1 MAFILFGPPGS
12 GKGTQAELLTKE
24 FKLVHISTGN
34 MLRQA
39 VKSGSKLGSQVESI
53 MREGKLVPDEV
64 VAQLVKNRLEELE
77 TGGRECLLDGYPRNR
92 YQADQFDGILREVSA
107 RLSAVLSLEVPE
119 AVLLRRLSGR
129 RVCSACGAMFNVFL
143 SNPPRVEG
151 KCDRCGGDLFQRA
164 DDQEETIRERLRVY
178 QDETEPLL
186 KFYDGRGSLRRVK
199 GEGNAQDVFARVEPL
214 VKRAMAGGA

>member
-24 FKLVHISTGN
+24 FDLVHVSTGN
-34 MLRQA
+34 ILRQEIR
-39 VKSGSKLGSQVESI
+39 SGSDLGSQVESI
-53 MREGKLVPDEV
+53 MREGKLVPDDI
-64 VAQLVKNRLEELE
+64 VARVVKNKVGELE
-77 TGGRECLLDGYPRNR
+77 TGGRECLMDGYPRNR
-92 YQADQFDGILREVSA
+92 HQAERFDEILKQVPA

-119 AVLLRRLSGR
+119 AVLLQRLSGR

-143 SNPPRVEG
+143 NPPRREG
-151 KCDRCGGDLFQRA
+151 RCDRCQGELFQRA

-186 KFYDGRGSLRRVK
+186 KFYDGRGSLRRVE
-199 GEGNAQDVFARVEPL
+199 GEGSAQEVFARVEPL
-214 VKRAMAGGA
+214 VKKAMAGRA